1 MTHGTLI
8 NTVYKTQLETVKDKK
23 LGILDKN
30 GIVLKQVVNICTM
43 SVESYELY
51 MNGSFV
57 HRYHDFKLA
66 KNMWKDFSA

>member
-23 LGILDKN
+23 LGMMDKN
-30 GIVLKQVVNICTM
+30 GIVLKQVVNVCTM

-51 MNGSFV
+51 MDGAFV
-57 HRYHDFKLA
+57 HRYRDFKIA